1 MAFILV
7 RWLEEENLSVLQATA
22 ACPGDKVYVGA
33 FGEYKWGGKYYE
45 GEILGVSGKCL
56 GLSHHAPRQ
65 PSLSLALSREN
76 GWTKVDNPCALQK
89 YY

>member
-22 ACPGDKVYVGA
+22 PRPGDKVYVGA

-45 GEILGVSGKCL
+45 GEILGVSGECL
-56 GLSHHAPRQ
+56 GLSHHALRQ
-65 PSLSLALSREN
+65 ASLGQGLSRES
-76 GWTKVDNPCALQK
+76 G
-89 YY
+89 